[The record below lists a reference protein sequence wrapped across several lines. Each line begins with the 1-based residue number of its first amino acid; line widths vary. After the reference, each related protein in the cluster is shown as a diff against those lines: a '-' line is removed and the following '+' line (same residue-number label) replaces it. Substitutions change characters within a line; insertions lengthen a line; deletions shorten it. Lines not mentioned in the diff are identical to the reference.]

1 MFRPLAR
8 RIAVMAFPSLIAS
21 FLHASVQQHDPG
33 LSDVT
38 DPTFHVEIAQLGLYP
53 EIIGEDSVVPLDA
66 LPLRSC
72 SADHVEFFGDG
83 IRVRIEAQVFDHPTW
98 VKRSRGMFKL
108 EGSPILGWSRATPH
122 SRMSRVEVVIDGTVV
137 ELPVE
142 AFTDLF
148 DPLLGSR
155 SVDGLSLF
163 ATAARSL
170 DGWRTYVHAQVGEGI
185 EARIIT
191 WVIEDGHY
199 QLRVIDK
206 AE

>member
-8 RIAVMAFPSLIAS
+8 RIAVMAFSPLITSL
-21 FLHASVQQHDPG
+21 LHASIQQHDPG
-33 LSDVT
+33 LADVT
-38 DPTFHVEIAQLGLYP
+38 DPTYQVEIAQLGLYP
-53 EIIGEDSVVPLDA
+53 EIIGEDSVVALDV

-83 IRVRIEAQVFDHPTW
+83 IRVRIESQVFDHPDW
-98 VKRSRGMFKL
+98 VKRSRGTFNL
-108 EGSPILGWSRATPH
+108 EGSPIFGWSRTDPH
-122 SRMSRVEVVIDGTVV
+122 SRMSRVEVVMDGVVV

-155 SVDGLSLF
+155 SSNGLSLF
-163 ATAARSL
+163 ASAARSL
-170 DGWRTYVHAQVGEGI
+170 DGWRTYVHAQVGKGI
-185 EARIIT
+185 QARIVT

-199 QLRVIDK
+199 QFRVIDK